1 MVKASNFIRL
11 GQWNVNEKVK
21 RKKGKEKWKNKQTKK
36 KTVTTDNQRLIYLIV
51 VSYTLSLLI
60 WTSPRAKYQRK
71 DSQYYEKGTDLG

>member
-1 MVKASNFIRL
+1 MWMKKSK
-11 GQWNVNEKVK
+11 E
-21 RKKGKEKWKNKQTKK
+21 KKGKKNEKTNKQ

-51 VSYTLSLLI
+51 VKKKRNLFPILSLLI

>member
-1 MVKASNFIRL
+1 MKCEWKS
-11 GQWNVNEKVK
+11 QKKK
-21 RKKGKEKWKNKQTKK
+21 RERKMKKQTNKQ

-51 VSYTLSLLI
+51 VKKKRNIFPTLSLLI

>member
-1 MVKASNFIRL
+1 MWMKKSK
-11 GQWNVNEKVK
+11 E
-21 RKKGKEKWKNKQTKK
+21 KKGKKNEKTNK

-51 VSYTLSLLI
+51 VKKKRNIFPILSLLI

>member
-1 MVKASNFIRL
+1 MKCEWKS
-11 GQWNVNEKVK
+11 QKKK
-21 RKKGKEKWKNKQTKK
+21 RERKMKKQTNKK

-51 VSYTLSLLI
+51 VKKKRNIFPILSLLI